1 MMKKEKGEG
10 PGKVSGEKQLFTLIE
25 LLIVITI
32 IAILAA
38 MLLPALGKARN
49 KARAVQCVNL
59 LSQLGKNAVYYESD
73 YNEWSPGAGPS
84 PYFWSYQLRPY
95 YNLKENA
102 SSFWPV
108 RLICPDA
115 TGALNTPHPD
125 SPSMPERNIEMSY
138 GMNLMDLPDSAS
150 RLYRGVKLPLV
161 VNPSSKLRFLDGTTR
176 GLTYSCAN
184 SASYYR
190 VYGESNSYNMTAYR
204 HLQRANAAHYD
215 GHVESV
221 SFQQIWDSG
230 YKLEKIKWRVMYR

>member
-1 MMKKEKGEG
+1 MEKKKKEGLA
-10 PGKVSGEKQLFTLIE
+10 KVSVGRQLFTLIE
-25 LLIVITI
+25 LLIVISI

-38 MLLPALGKARN
+38 MLLPALGKARS
-49 KARAVQCVNL
+49 KARAVQCTNL

-73 YNEWSPGAGPS
+73 YNEWSPGGGPS

-95 YNLKENA
+95 YNLEEKT
-102 SSFWPV
+102 SSYWPV

-125 SPSMPERNIEMSY
+125 SASTPERNIEMSY

-150 RLYRGVKLPLV
+150 KLYRGVKLSQV

-221 SFQQIWDSG
+221 SFQQIWDPG
-230 YKLEKIKWRVMYR
+230 YKLEKTKWRVMYR

>member
-1 MMKKEKGEG
+1 MKKEKREG

-108 RLICPDA
+108 RLI
-115 TGALNTPHPD
+115 
-125 SPSMPERNIEMSY
+125 
-138 GMNLMDLPDSAS
+138 
-150 RLYRGVKLPLV
+150 
-161 VNPSSKLRFLDGTTR
+161 
-176 GLTYSCAN
+176 
-184 SASYYR
+184 
-190 VYGESNSYNMTAYR
+190 
-204 HLQRANAAHYD
+204 
-215 GHVESV
+215 
-221 SFQQIWDSG
+221 
-230 YKLEKIKWRVMYR
+230 

>member
-1 MMKKEKGEG
+1 MKKEKGEG

-95 YNLKENA
+95 
-102 SSFWPV
+102 
-108 RLICPDA
+108 
-115 TGALNTPHPD
+115 
-125 SPSMPERNIEMSY
+125 
-138 GMNLMDLPDSAS
+138 
-150 RLYRGVKLPLV
+150 
-161 VNPSSKLRFLDGTTR
+161 
-176 GLTYSCAN
+176 
-184 SASYYR
+184 
-190 VYGESNSYNMTAYR
+190 
-204 HLQRANAAHYD
+204 
-215 GHVESV
+215 
-221 SFQQIWDSG
+221 
-230 YKLEKIKWRVMYR
+230 